1 MVELNHKP
9 IVGITCC
16 SSLNGIHHQQVVGD
30 KYIRAL
36 MNGSDV
42 IPVLI
47 PSFGEAMLEILPH
60 LDGIYLTGSY
70 SNMEPHHFGGSEL
83 GVEMPRDPNRDNTNL
98 ALLRKAVELKIPVL
112 GICRGFQEMN
122 VAMGGTLHQ
131 QVFELDDMI
140 EHREDKSLT
149 IDEQYDLSHDLNLSE
164 DGILSTIMAGEL
176 TQKINS
182 LHGQGVD
189 KLASSLKVEGTAPDG
204 LVEAFSLANNASYY
218 LGLQWHPEWK
228 IEENPFYTE
237 IFKSFGDACRK
248 YKGNEAY
255 S

>member
-83 GVEMPRDPNRDNTNL
+83 GIEMPRDPNRDNTNL

-131 QVFELDDMI
+131 QVFELDNMI
-140 EHREDKSLT
+140 EHREDKLSL
-149 IDEQYDLSHDLNLSE
+149 IHISE
-164 DGILSTIMAGEL
+164 PTR
-176 TQKINS
+176 
-182 LHGQGVD
+182 
-189 KLASSLKVEGTAPDG
+189 P
-204 LVEAFSLANNASYY
+204 Y
-218 LGLQWHPEWK
+218 
-228 IEENPFYTE
+228 
-237 IFKSFGDACRK
+237 
-248 YKGNEAY
+248 
-255 S
+255 